1 MDNLSSS
8 LDLVFGALADPTR
21 RAVLERLGEGEASIG
36 ELAQPFDMAL
46 PSLMKHV
53 RVLEAVGLVESQKSG
68 RVRTCRLKPAA
79 MTDAE
84 RWLVE
89 QRAANE
95 PGMAVQS
102 TKLRTVSTPIGRPS
116 GKVIVLEYTVSE
128 MLKVTRSTS
137 RVVPKLCSTAAGV
150 TKPGEIETPGD

>member
-53 RVLEAVGLVESQKSG
+53 RVLEAVGLVESQKNG
-68 RVRTCRLKPAA
+68 RVRTCRLKPAGPNQLGRCFGSVQ
-79 MTDAE
+79 AE
-84 RWLVE
+84 
-89 QRAANE
+89 N
-95 PGMAVQS
+95 
-102 TKLRTVSTPIGRPS
+102 T
-116 GKVIVLEYTVSE
+116 
-128 MLKVTRSTS
+128 TS
-137 RVVPKLCSTAAGV
+137 RRAFITRERTISRSSAHCESAALVDEVMIKSFDGM
-150 TKPGEIETPGD
+150 GM

>member
-1 MDNLSSS
+1 MDNFSSR
-8 LDLVFGALADPTR
+8 LDLVFRALADPTR
-21 RAVLERLGEGEASIG
+21 RAVLERLGEGDASIR

-84 RWLVE
+84 HWLAE
-89 QRAANE
+89 QRAVWE
-95 PGMAVQS
+95 VR
-102 TKLRTVSTPIGRPS
+102 LDR
-116 GKVIVLEYTVSE
+116 LEAYVKTIE
-128 MLKVTRSTS
+128 KKS
-137 RVVPKLCSTAAGV
+137 RKRGA
-150 TKPGEIETPGD
+150 K

>member
-1 MDNLSSS
+1 MDNLSPS

-21 RAVLERLGEGEASIG
+21 RAVLERLGEGDASIG

-84 RWLVE
+84 HWLVQ
-89 QRAANE
+89 QRAVWEARLDRLDAYVKTIE
-95 PGMAVQS
+95 KQS
-102 TKLRTVSTPIGRPS
+102 REKKSRKRR
-116 GKVIVLEYTVSE
+116 
-128 MLKVTRSTS
+128 LK
-137 RVVPKLCSTAAGV
+137 
-150 TKPGEIETPGD
+150 

>member
-1 MDNLSSS
+1 MDNLSLS

-53 RVLEAVGLVESQKSG
+53 RVLESVGLVESQKNG

-79 MTDAE
+79 MTDAA
-84 RWLVE
+84 RWLAE
-89 QRAANE
+89 QRAVWE
-95 PGMAVQS
+95 
-102 TKLRTVSTPIGRPS
+102 TRLDR
-116 GKVIVLEYTVSE
+116 LEAYVKTIEKKSRE
-128 MLKVTRSTS
+128 KKSRKRRLK
-137 RVVPKLCSTAAGV
+137 
-150 TKPGEIETPGD
+150 

>member
-1 MDNLSSS
+1 M
-8 LDLVFGALADPTR
+8 FGALADPTR
-21 RAVLERLGEGEASIG
+21 RAVLKRLGEGDASIG

-84 RWLVE
+84 GWLAE
-89 QRAANE
+89 QR
-95 PGMAVQS
+95 
-102 TKLRTVSTPIGRPS
+102 T
-116 GKVIVLEYTVSE
+116 VLEARLDRLEAYVKTIE
-128 MLKVTRSTS
+128 KTS
-137 RVVPKLCSTAAGV
+137 RKRRS
-150 TKPGEIETPGD
+150 K

>member
-1 MDNLSSS
+1 MDNLSLS

-53 RVLEAVGLVESQKSG
+53 RVLESVGLVESQKSG

-84 RWLVE
+84 RWLAG
-89 QRAANE
+89 QRVVWEARLDRMEAY
-95 PGMAVQS
+95 VLKLQS
-102 TKLRTVSTPIGRPS
+102 TEKKR
-116 GKVIVLEYTVSE
+116 GK
-128 MLKVTRSTS
+128 KAR
-137 RVVPKLCSTAAGV
+137 RK
-150 TKPGEIETPGD
+150 

>member
-1 MDNLSSS
+1 MANLSSR

-21 RAVLERLGEGEASIG
+21 RAVLQRLGEGDASIG

-79 MTDAE
+79 MTDAG
-84 RWLVE
+84 RWLAE
-89 QRAANE
+89 QS
-95 PGMAVQS
+95 AVWEARLDRFENYVKTIEKKS
-102 TKLRTVSTPIGRPS
+102 RKRR
-116 GKVIVLEYTVSE
+116 
-128 MLKVTRSTS
+128 LK
-137 RVVPKLCSTAAGV
+137 
-150 TKPGEIETPGD
+150 